1 VVQLYVSR
9 GGSGDAIRQL
19 RGFKRV
25 HLRAGETREVEFEI
39 PAEDFPASK
48 VRISVG
54 GGQPAGSVARVE
66 GSL

>member
-19 RGFKRV
+19 RVFKRV

-39 PAEDFPASK
+39 PAEDLPASK

-54 GGQPAGSVARVE
+54 GEPAGSVARVE